1 MIESYDPMVAPD
13 PAEWQ
18 ELSELETIDLVTA
31 YHEDAGVEL
40 PDSFLHATLHV
51 TVENQIA
58 IGQEIPVAA
67 TLIRLQNEGLDRHD
81 ALHAIAWVLVDHMHT
96 LLSGDEPPE
105 DPNAMYYKQLE
116 HLTAERWRRS
126 AD

>member
-1 MIESYDPMVAPD
+1 MIELYDPMVAPD

-18 ELSELETIDLVTA
+18 ELSELEAIDLVTA
-31 YHEDAGVEL
+31 HHEDAGVEL
-40 PDSFLHATLHV
+40 PDPLLHATLHV

-58 IGQEIPVAA
+58 MGQEIPVAA

-81 ALHAIAWVLVDHMHT
+81 ALHAIAWVLVEHMHN
-96 LLSGDEPPE
+96 LLSRDEPPE
-105 DPNAMYYKQLE
+105 DPNAMCYKQLE
-116 HLTAERWRRS
+116 NLTAERWRRS

>member
-1 MIESYDPMVAPD
+1 MIKSYDPMVAPD

-18 ELSELETIDLVTA
+18 ECSELDAIDLVTA
-31 YHEDAGVEL
+31 YHEDAGIEL
-40 PDSFLHATLHV
+40 PDPFLHATLHV

-58 IGQEIPVAA
+58 IGQEIPVGA

-81 ALHAIAWVLVDHMHT
+81 ALHAIAWVLVDHMHS
-96 LLSGDEPPE
+96 LLSDGDLSE
-105 DPNAMYYKQLE
+105 DPNTRYYRQLE
-116 HLTAERWRRS
+116 QLTAEQWRRS